1 MTWLAPLYL
10 AGALAIAAPLLF
22 HLWRRT
28 PRGRRTFSTLMFLTP
43 SPPRVTSISRVEH
56 WLLLLLRAAALA
68 LIALA
73 FSRPVLR
80 IPTTIPQTVGETEF
94 VAVLLDTSASLQRTD
109 LWPKAQQVLADK
121 LKSLPET
128 AVVGLFHFDDVWST
142 DVSFSTS
149 APLDP
154 AVRRPLV
161 QEQLQKLQPTWRG
174 TKLGDALVRT
184 AQAIQEAQTG
194 RAIPAPQRVWLVSD
208 LQAGSDLAALR
219 EFDWPD
225 DLPVEWLP
233 VENGL
238 RENAG
243 LQLVTA
249 ATERAD
255 EQLRVR
261 VSNAA
266 SSSRQQFTLVWGDA
280 SASPCLDVVVPPGQS
295 RVVVLPAAP
304 SLEAGRSVVLRGDD
318 EPFDNRLW
326 LPVRQ
331 PRQCVVVYLGTDT
344 ALETDGL
351 RYYLDRALASN
362 PRYEVSV
369 VDGSQPI
376 LSTTPPTLV
385 VVSDATPEAR
395 ELLPKLLAAGT
406 DALLVP
412 RSAEVA
418 STLAEWCGL
427 DGLTFVEADGSDYA
441 LWSEIDF
448 ESPWFAPFAEAQFSD
463 FSGIHFWKHRQ
474 LQGELSLQ
482 ARVLVRFDNR
492 VPAVVQWSQPT
503 GTAKLW
509 YFAAGW
515 HPRDS
520 QLSRSSKFV
529 PLMWSVLEG
538 ALGDASN
545 SSAQS
550 VGQPIRRPA
559 RLTGELAVR
568 LPDGQTVPWPAAEG
582 DFRRTEDPGRYEVVS
597 DFDAEVIAI
606 NIPPEESRTDPVN
619 LELLEA
625 AGVKLSSEAIRPT
638 VPTSPDLLRQQQVQE
653 LEERQQLWKWLLLA
667 AGGLLMVESWLGGRR
682 QQGAELTE
690 G

>member
-10 AGALAIAAPLLF
+10 AGALAIAAPMLF

-56 WLLLLLRAAALA
+56 WLLLLLRAAALV

-80 IPTTIPQTVGETEF
+80 IPTTVPQTAGETEF
-94 VAVLLDTSASLQRTD
+94 VAVLVDTSASLQRTD
-109 LWPKAQQVLADK
+109 LWKKTQQALAEK
-121 LKSLPET
+121 LRLLPDT
-128 AVVGLFHFDDVWST
+128 AVVGLFHFDDVWTT
-142 DVSFSTS
+142 DLSFSAAT
-149 APLDP
+149 PLDP
-154 AVRRPLV
+154 AVRRQLV
-161 QEQLQKLQPTWRG
+161 REQLQSLEPTWRG
-174 TKLGDALVRT
+174 TRLGDALVRT

-194 RAIPAPQRVWLVSD
+194 RAIPAPQRVWLVGD
-208 LQAGSDLAALR
+208 LQSGSDLAALR
-219 EFDWPD
+219 EYDWPD
-225 DLPVEWLP
+225 DLPVEWIP
-233 VENGL
+233 VDNGL

-249 ATERAD
+249 ATEGAD

-266 SSSRQQFTLVWGDA
+266 SSSRQQFSLVWGDA
-280 SASPCLDVVVPPGQS
+280 TSSPCVDVVVPPGQS

-304 SLEAGRSVVLRGDD
+304 SLEAGRSIVLRGDD

-331 PRQCVVVYLGTDT
+331 PRQCVVVYLGTDG

-362 PRYEVSV
+362 PRYEVKV

-376 LSTTPPTLV
+376 LSTAPPTLV
-385 VVSDATPEAR
+385 VVSDATPEAQ

-412 RSAEVA
+412 RSAEA
-418 STLAEWCGL
+418 AATLLAWCGL

-463 FSGIHFWKHRQ
+463 FSGIHFWRHRQ
-474 LQGELSLQ
+474 MQGELPPQ
-482 ARVLVRFDNR
+482 AQVLVRFDNR
-492 VPAVVQWSQPT
+492 VPAVVQWSRPA
-503 GTAKLW
+503 GSANLW
-509 YFAAGW
+509 YFASGW

-529 PLMWSVLEG
+529 PLMWRVLEG
-538 ALGDASN
+538 ALGETPS
-545 SSAQS
+545 SSAQT

-559 RLTGELAVR
+559 RVNDELAVR
-568 LPDGQTVPWPAAEG
+568 VPDGQTVSWPAADG
-582 DFRRTEDPGRYEVVS
+582 DFRQTALPGRYEIVS
-597 DFDAEVIAI
+597 ESDVEVIAV
-606 NIPPEESRTDPVN
+606 NIPPEESRTDPLN

-625 AGVKLSSEAIRPT
+625 AGVKLSTEALRPN

-682 QQGAELTE
+682 TSVAEVT
-690 G
+690 